1 MSQQNFVDR
10 EDELQFLQD
19 RYQSDETKWVINPS
33 NHNQIHIL
41 EDILAHNLLIVFCGS
56 AVSRK
61 SAEKG
66 CYYCGP
72 GNKFWPQFSRITGRE
87 IVIPASI
94 EDCRI
99 VLEYGIGLTDLNKT
113 ESGSDRSL
121 TKSEYDTGSFV
132 QKMLEYAPRLIV
144 FNGKEAARNALK
156 RREIGYGM
164 QSEMIGE
171 SFVFVAPSTS
181 GLSAK
186 DWKYHGEACWGRI
199 GEIYT
204 EMRAR
209 RIE

>member
-33 NHNQIHIL
+33 NHNLMHIL
-41 EDILAHNLLIVFCGS
+41 EDILAYNLLIVFCGS

-61 SAEKG
+61 SREKG

-87 IVIPASI
+87 NLIPASI

-99 VLEYGIGLTDLNKT
+99 VLEYRIGLTDLNKT

-121 TKSEYDTGSFV
+121 TKSEYDTGSFM
-132 QKMLEYAPRLIV
+132 QKMLEYKPRCIV
-144 FNGKEAARNALK
+144 FNGKEAARHALK

-171 SFVFVAPSTS
+171 SSVFVAPSTS

-186 DWKYHGEACWGRI
+186 DWKSHGEACWGRI
-199 GEIYT
+199 GEIYS

-209 RIE
+209 MIE